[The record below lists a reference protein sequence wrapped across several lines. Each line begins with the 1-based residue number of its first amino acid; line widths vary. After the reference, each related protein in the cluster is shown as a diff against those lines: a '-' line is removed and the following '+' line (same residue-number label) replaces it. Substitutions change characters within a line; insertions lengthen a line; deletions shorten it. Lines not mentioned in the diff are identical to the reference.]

1 MYIGDKLKQWSNSFG
16 ETINT
21 SLNSAISQLSER
33 KFNIILL
40 GAAGSGKTTLKQC
53 MMNELENVLGKNYV
67 PFGADSFALKTDRS
81 KITVEF
87 YDYPGSMLNTKEDK
101 VGSTLQSS
109 ANESTVFII
118 TLSSPYFM
126 EAEGRFTD
134 KINARKIQQI
144 IKSSMP
150 KDNSGRFYIFAPLQ
164 CEKYT
169 QYREDEAK
177 KLKAGVVSVFSEIIE
192 SLSVHN
198 SMGKRFSAAVVPV
211 ETVGNVKF
219 DHFDLSPWGS
229 IIRNV
234 YVRER
239 ELETVPRNADQVL
252 KLSLLFILNE
262 FIHSG
267 GLITNVLVSGYMK
280 ELFSDIRHET
290 DLYSF
295 DILFGLDYITGA

>member
-1 MYIGDKLKQWSNSFG
+1 MYIGDKLKQWGSSFE
-16 ETINT
+16 ETINA
-21 SLNSAISQLSER
+21 SLNSAISQFSER

-40 GAAGSGKTTLKQC
+40 GASGSGKTTLKQC

-67 PFGADSFALKTDRS
+67 PSGADSFALKTDRS

-87 YDYPGSMLNTKEDK
+87 YDYPGSMLNAKNDK
-101 VGSTLQSS
+101 DISTLQSS

-126 EAEGRFTD
+126 ESEGQFTG
-134 KINARKIQQI
+134 KINARKIQQV

-150 KDNSGRFYIFAPLQ
+150 KDNAGRFYIFVPLQ

-169 QYREDEAK
+169 QYTEDEAK
-177 KLKAGVVSVFSEIIE
+177 RLNAGVVSVFSEIIE

-211 ETVGNVKF
+211 ETIGNVRF
-219 DHFDLSPWGS
+219 DHFDFSPWGS
-229 IIRNV
+229 VIRNV
-234 YVRER
+234 YVRDR
-239 ELETVPRNADQVL
+239 ESESAQRNADQLL

-262 FIHSG
+262 FMQGSG
-267 GLITNVLVSGYMK
+267 IIENALVSSYMK

-290 DLYSF
+290 DLYRF